1 MRVYSVEYSR
11 RNCWSA
17 MILAVLL
24 GIGLFFYCTLPLAQG
39 QKMAAREERT
49 AYLSSLGWDC
59 EAQAETHKR
68 VKLPESSTGSM
79 KEYNEMQRVCGYDL
93 APYAGKTV
101 DVYTL
106 PITNYPGWSAPVYAV
121 LYLYR
126 GHLIGGDI
134 HAAAL
139 DGFMIGLESRS

>member
-1 MRVYSVEYSR
+1 MRVYSVEHGR
-11 RNCWSA
+11 RNPLSA
-17 MILAVLL
+17 VILAVLL
-24 GIGLFFYCTLPLAQG
+24 GIGLFFYCALPFPKG

-49 AYLSSLGWDC
+49 AYLTSLGWDC
-59 EAQAETHKR
+59 RAEAETHKQI
-68 VKLPESSTGSM
+68 KLSDCRTGGM
-79 KEYNEMQRVCGYDL
+79 KEYNEMQRVCGFDL
-93 APYAGKTV
+93 APYVGKTV

-106 PITNYPGWSAPVYAV
+106 PITNYPGWTGPVYAV

-126 GHLIGGDI
+126 GRLIGGDI

>member
-1 MRVYSVEYSR
+1 MRVYSVEERR

-17 MILAVLL
+17 AVLAVLL
-24 GIGLFFYCTLPLAQG
+24 GIGLFFYCMLPNPQG
-39 QKMAAREERT
+39 QKMAARRERT

-59 EAQAETHKR
+59 DAQAETHRR
-68 VKLPESSTGSM
+68 VKLPDCSTGSM
-79 KEYNEMQRVCGYDL
+79 KEYNDMQRVCGYDL

-101 DVYTL
+101 DVYSL
-106 PITNYPGWSAPVYAV
+106 PITNYPGWNGTVYAV
-121 LYLYR
+121 VYLYR
-126 GHLIGGDI
+126 GRLIGGDI